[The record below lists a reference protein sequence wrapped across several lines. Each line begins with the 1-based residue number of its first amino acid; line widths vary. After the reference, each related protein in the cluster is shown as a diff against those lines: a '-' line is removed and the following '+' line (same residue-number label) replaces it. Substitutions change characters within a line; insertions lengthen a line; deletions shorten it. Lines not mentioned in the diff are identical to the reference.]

1 MYSDS
6 TYTVI
11 ILLVFFYF
19 HLRLRI
25 LKIETIMKYNYHDIR
40 CNPFH
45 MFLGSIFNSESGSDV
60 FNMCVKENTES
71 RILSE
76 HQNNIDKYA
85 NKVMGG
91 IGRVMSDAEKNQ
103 TIVEEKQLELQD
115 LITDSNKKII
125 QSIQAQNK
133 INKAIIES
141 SEPLSELTTKVEEM
155 SRKFKDTVSSFV
167 KSNIVTSLTD

>member
-11 ILLVFFYF
+11 ILLVFLYI

-45 MFLGSIFNSESGSDV
+45 MFLGSIFNDKRGSDI

-76 HQNNIDKYA
+76 HQDNMDKYA
-85 NKVMGG
+85 KEVVGG
-91 IGRVMSDAEKNQ
+91 IGQVMTDAKTNQ
-103 TIVEEKQLELQD
+103 EIVNEKQLELQD
-115 LITDSNKKII
+115 LITDSNKKIAE
-125 QSIQAQNK
+125 SIQAQNK
-133 INKAIIES
+133 INKAIIDS
-141 SEPLSELTTKVEEM
+141 SVPLSELTTKVEEM
-155 SRKFKDTVSSFV
+155 SSKFKDTVSSFV
-167 KSNIVTSLTD
+167 NSNIVTSLTD